1 MTLLWLAWLGW
12 ACGGAA
18 RPPAPTAVV
27 EPAGPEAAPARTR
40 PPPSEQA
47 RGWYLRGVAAEAAG
61 DAEAAER
68 AFRWVV
74 RLDELD
80 PYAHAAWASW
90 LERAGRAQE
99 AVEAWEAANA
109 LDPSDPALQLGL
121 GRVLAGTGREAEA
134 SSLLLSACAGVAE
147 ACEGAARV
155 GLRVDDAALVE
166 AALVG
171 WGAHTLAPEDRLQRA
186 LLADR
191 GGHPDIA
198 RDDALTALEGDVDLA
213 FAAELAARAAER
225 ACDREPLW
233 AWLEAARSEERPGEA
248 WATVR
253 LALAR
258 AVGDARVV
266 EAEVAR
272 LERQGDP
279 ELALERASRALAA
292 GDPARA
298 GRILDAALAQ
308 RSQDARLL
316 LARGD
321 AALAAG
327 DLARAEAAWA
337 QVEGPRAEEARA
349 RVWVARALPAEEGAL
364 GEAWAARVACAAT
377 ADEASCL
384 LSALKPHPQLA
395 GELERVLRRSSEAW
409 PAGAEA
415 ALIEAGALGACDVDA
430 RLAALQAG
438 GCEGSPEAVFRAAPG
453 DARALD
459 ALIAWGER
467 CGRLDP
473 LWPARRAGLTD
484 AVGP

>member
-1 MTLLWLAWLGW
+1 
-12 ACGGAA
+12 
-18 RPPAPTAVV
+18 
-27 EPAGPEAAPARTR
+27 
-40 PPPSEQA
+40 
-47 RGWYLRGVAAEAAG
+47 
-61 DAEAAER
+61 
-68 AFRWVV
+68 
-74 RLDELD
+74 
-80 PYAHAAWASW
+80 
-90 LERAGRAQE
+90 
-99 AVEAWEAANA
+99 
-109 LDPSDPALQLGL
+109 
-121 GRVLAGTGREAEA
+121 
-134 SSLLLSACAGVAE
+134 
-147 ACEGAARV
+147 
-155 GLRVDDAALVE
+155 
-166 AALVG
+166 
-171 WGAHTLAPEDRLQRA
+171 
-186 LLADR
+186 
-191 GGHPDIA
+191 
-198 RDDALTALEGDVDLA
+198 
-213 FAAELAARAAER
+213 
-225 ACDREPLW
+225 
-233 AWLEAARSEERPGEA
+233 
-248 WATVR
+248 
-253 LALAR
+253 
-258 AVGDARVV
+258 VGDARVV